1 MPTSAIGI
9 LSKIRRNRFVITA
22 FARNQRG
29 FTLIELMV
37 VVVIIGVVIAGTV
50 LAIGATGGDTQLDE
64 ERDRLVAMT
73 QYVRER
79 GELQTREYGLRLA
92 PNTYQYVVYEPR
104 TGAWT
109 TDDLDPS
116 LRERRL
122 PVGLDFSL
130 VVEGR
135 EVVIDK
141 PDDAGQLKDEVVELT
156 PQIMLF
162 SNGDTSDFAL
172 TLRRLSAAKSTTL
185 QSAEDGKISV
195 GTVIEDAAR

>member
-1 MPTSAIGI
+1 LI
-9 LSKIRRNRFVITA
+9 KIRRHRPSSA
-22 FARNQRG
+22 ARDHSQRG

-50 LAIGATGGDTQLDE
+50 LAIGATGDDTQLEE

-92 PNTYQYVVYEPR
+92 PNAYQYVVYESR
-104 TGAWT
+104 TGAWL
-109 TDDLDPS
+109 TDDLDTT

-122 PVGLDFSL
+122 PVGLDFLL

-135 EVVIDK
+135 EVVIEK
-141 PDDAGQLKDEVVELT
+141 PKDVGQLKDAVAELT
-156 PQIMLF
+156 PQVMLF
-162 SNGDTSDFAL
+162 SNGDTSDFAI
-172 TLRRLSAAKSTTL
+172 TLRRRSAAKSTTL
-185 QSAEDGKISV
+185 KSAEDGKISV
-195 GTVIEDAAR
+195 GAVEDMSR

>member
-1 MPTSAIGI
+1 M
-9 LSKIRRNRFVITA
+9 SKIRRNRLSATWL
-22 FARNQRG
+22 ARSQRG

-50 LAIGATGGDTQLDE
+50 LAIGASGDDTQLQE

-92 PNTYQYVVYEPR
+92 PTAYQYVVYEPR
-104 TGAWT
+104 TGAWVV
-109 TDDLDPS
+109 DDLDTS

-135 EVVIDK
+135 EVVIAK
-141 PDDAGQLKDEVVELT
+141 PKDVGQLKDEVAELT
-156 PQIMLF
+156 PQVMLF

-172 TLRRLSAAKSTTL
+172 TLRRKSAAKSTTL

-195 GTVIEDAAR
+195 GAVEEMSR

>member
-1 MPTSAIGI
+1 
-9 LSKIRRNRFVITA
+9 LSKILRNSVSTTRTI
-22 FARNQRG
+22 RSLRG

-50 LAIGATGGDTQLDE
+50 LAIGATGDDTQLEE

-79 GELQTREYGLRLA
+79 GELQTREYGLRMA
-92 PNTYQYVVYEPR
+92 PTAYQYVVYEPR
-104 TGAWT
+104 TGAWIA
-109 TDDLDPS
+109 DDLDTS

-122 PVGLDFSL
+122 PVGLDFTL

-141 PDDAGQLKDEVVELT
+141 PKDVGQLKDEVADLV
-156 PQIMLF
+156 PQVMLF

-172 TLRRLSAAKSTTL
+172 TLRRKSAGKSTTL
-185 QSAEDGKISV
+185 KSAEDGKISIGGV
-195 GTVIEDAAR
+195 EELSR

>member
-1 MPTSAIGI
+1 
-9 LSKIRRNRFVITA
+9 LSKIRRNRLSTTG
-22 FARNQRG
+22 RSCSQRG

-92 PNTYQYVVYEPR
+92 PAAYQYVVYEPR
-104 TGAWT
+104 TGAWLA
-109 TDDLDPS
+109 DDLDAS

-135 EVVIDK
+135 EVVIEK
-141 PDDAGQLKDEVVELT
+141 PKDVGQLKDEVAELT
-156 PQIMLF
+156 PQVMLF

-172 TLRRLSAAKSTTL
+172 TLRRRSAAKSTTL
-185 QSAEDGKISV
+185 QSAEDGRISV
-195 GTVIEDAAR
+195 SAIEDMSR

>member
-1 MPTSAIGI
+1 
-9 LSKIRRNRFVITA
+9 
-22 FARNQRG
+22 
-29 FTLIELMV
+29 
-37 VVVIIGVVIAGTV
+37 
-50 LAIGATGGDTQLDE
+50 
-64 ERDRLVAMT
+64 MT

-92 PNTYQYVVYEPR
+92 PTAYQYVVYEPR
-104 TGAWT
+104 TGAWVV
-109 TDDLDPS
+109 DDLDTS

-135 EVVIDK
+135 EVVIAK
-141 PDDAGQLKDEVVELT
+141 PKDVGQLKDEVAELT
-156 PQIMLF
+156 PQVMLF

-172 TLRRLSAAKSTTL
+172 TLRRKSAAKSTTL

-195 GTVIEDAAR
+195 GAVEEMSR

>member
-1 MPTSAIGI
+1 LIKTRPNKPVAGGQ
-9 LSKIRRNRFVITA
+9 RRP
-22 FARNQRG
+22 QRG

-37 VVVIIGVVIAGTV
+37 VVVIIGVVVAGTV
-50 LAIGATGGDTQLDE
+50 LSIGAASNDTQLEE
-64 ERDRLVAMT
+64 ERDRLVAMI

-92 PNTYQYVVYEPR
+92 PASYQYVVYEPR
-104 TGAWT
+104 TGAWIA
-109 TDDLDPS
+109 DDLDTS
-116 LRERRL
+116 LRERKL
-122 PVGLDFSL
+122 PTGLDFAL

-141 PDDAGQLKDEVVELT
+141 DKAPGQLKDEVANLT
-156 PQIMLF
+156 PQVMLF

-172 TLRRLSAAKSTTL
+172 TLRRRSAARSVTL

-195 GTVIEDAAR
+195 GVVEDLKR